1 MRNSRPMRFT
11 LRGLFALVAAGSLL
25 VASGVQGAGAEEEA
39 WPAGDA
45 PASAE
50 AEGADSDVVAER
62 DGIEIRDPGR
72 HIEDIIVTAE
82 RRESSVQDTSI
93 AISAFTGEF
102 LDDFGIRNQED
113 LQNFIPA
120 TTIQPYDATIRGVGR
135 NFRALGGDPG
145 VATYM
150 NGIYSEDL
158 LTATAATLWDVKR
171 VEVLR
176 GPQGTLYGRNA
187 VGGAINIL
195 YREPS
200 DEFEAAFRSI
210 YGNFGTQEYYGV
222 LSGPLGTD
230 KLSGRVNFSL
240 RERDGVIDDIGWG
253 SDLDGLGTKNVA
265 LQLKFEPT
273 DDIKINIRQ
282 NIMRIDRS
290 FGGANGGGL
299 VVLNEGGG
307 DTRVTDA
314 LVGGFRAIDPA
325 QVTGPT
331 FPVGS
336 AEYYQSDWYDPSQG
350 PPREFTD
357 PTNGNIVL
365 AQRVR
370 PGIDY
375 FDSEGRQ
382 NAAASLN
389 GFNNT
394 GTTEKDRYNNCVFP
408 GDISGSDLC
417 AATSGLNR
425 EQFNQE
431 GTQLSFAWNISE
443 QVELR
448 YLFGYNRLDYQRT
461 TDDDNTASRVH
472 DRQFYV
478 NHEAEYSSHE
488 VQAFVDVTDT
498 FSFTSGI
505 FFYDA
510 LIDQRGDFY
519 SSLDEERMREAYAD
533 SAGLS
538 AAGATALNNTVEVA
552 PGVTLADVGIG
563 LAPGETA
570 SDFIGGWA
578 AIGGNRPMATLYTAK
593 NNCLANGGPYCA
605 PNSAIGAP
613 AEARNGLGGS
623 LNLYTSRWY
632 GDDGSNS
639 DLDVYHGP
647 NTSATDLLYATQTQ
661 RDAFAAY
668 IQGVWDFS
676 ESFSLTVGVRSA
688 RDQIEAEENLFRYN
702 EAGGDTFLAFW
713 SDAFADVPVPAGDP
727 SYSGLQ
733 VLNRANGGLENDAS
747 IPVLSPNSN
756 QIVPTPSFTSGGV
769 PTAVS
774 VYRPFE
780 RNDDKIT
787 FRVNLDW
794 DINEYAMMY
803 FSTTSGYR
811 SGGYNLVFFSDPAT
825 YDPEEL
831 IAYEIGYKT
840 LFFAETLQVNG
851 AFYLYDYDN
860 IHTVATTVSPVF
872 GTTTAV
878 VTAPGARIWGIEADM
893 VWLANDYLTV
903 GGNFS
908 YTPSEYTEKMEV
920 RDLANA
926 SAPGSLFPGVDN
938 QQDINGNQLLQVPEW
953 KFTAWA
959 SYLWPLSGGS
969 DLEFYGVYSWIDEV
983 FYSPFESQAEKA
995 DAYGRLDLRATW
1007 RSSNQNWGITLFAN
1021 NVMDDIGVLQVLREG
1036 ENEFFRHTAGT
1047 TVPRHFGVELTIALG
1062 GYGW

>member
-1 MRNSRPMRFT
+1 MRNSHPMRFL
-11 LRGLFALVAAGSLL
+11 LRGLLALAAAGSLL
-25 VASGVQGAGAEEEA
+25 VASGVQSAEAEEEA

-45 PASAE
+45 PAAAD

-158 LTATAATLWDVKR
+158 LTATAATLWDVQR

-195 YREPS
+195 YREPT

-222 LSGPLGTD
+222 LSGPLGSD

-253 SDLDGLGTKNVA
+253 SDLDGLGTKNIA

-282 NIMRIDRS
+282 NVMRIDRS

-299 VVLNEGGG
+299 VVLNENAEPN
-307 DTRVTDA
+307 RLTDV
-314 LVGGFRAIDPA
+314 LVPGYRAIDPLNTA
-325 QVTGPT
+325 SSTADLNYFDSNVTLIGPDIGQ
-331 FPVGS
+331 PIL
-336 AEYYQSDWYDPSQG
+336 D
-350 PPREFTD
+350 FTD
-357 PTNGNIVL
+357 PGTGALVQ
-365 AQRVR
+365 AQRFR
-370 PGIDY
+370 AGIDSDPLG
-375 FDSEGRQ
+375 FFNANGAQ
-382 NAAASLN
+382 NAAASLD

-394 GTTEKDRYNNCVFP
+394 SAESAALYNNCVFP
-408 GDISGSDLC
+408 GEISGDDLC
-417 AATSGLNR
+417 AATNGLNR

-431 GTQLSFAWNISE
+431 GTQLSFAWNVSD

-461 TDDDNTASRVH
+461 TDDDNTASRFH

-498 FSFTSGI
+498 LSFTTGV

-510 LIDQRGDFY
+510 TIDQRGDFY
-519 SSLDEERMREAYAD
+519 SSLDEARMRDPYVDNTQLTQASAD
-533 SAGLS
+533 QLS
-538 AAGATALNNTVEVA
+538 ADLGLPAGSLPFGPGSSFTNVFFGALGA
-552 PGVTLADVGIG
+552 PLGAG
-563 LAPGETA
+563 LAP
-570 SDFIGGWA
+570 
-578 AIGGNRPMATLYTAK
+578 
-593 NNCLANGGPYCA
+593 
-605 PNSAIGAP
+605 
-613 AEARNGLGGS
+613 
-623 LNLYTSRWY
+623 LNLYSAKDGCIGSSALSCQRNYSVNNPQANPTNRFLGLNLHQAPWY
-632 GDDGSNS
+632 GDDGSDPSLN
-639 DLDVYHGP
+639 VYHGP
-647 NTSATDLLYATQTQ
+647 QTSATDLLYATQTQ
-661 RDAFAAY
+661 RDSFAAY

-676 ESFSLTVGVRSA
+676 ESFSLTMGVRSA
-688 RDQIEAEENLFRYN
+688 RDDLLAEENVWRYS
-702 EAGGDTFLAFW
+702 ETAGGLGPFGPTLPYWGTLAEVN
-713 SDAFADVPVPAGDP
+713 AV
-727 SYSGLQ
+727 
-733 VLNRANGGLENDAS
+733 NGGL
-747 IPVLSPNSN
+747 
-756 QIVPTPSFTSGGV
+756 VPDLNGISAKPTEKATNAGV
-769 PTAVS
+769 PYQLS
-774 VYRPFE
+774 IYRPMG
-780 RNDDKIT
+780 RTDDDVT

-794 DINEYAMMY
+794 DINESAMMY

-811 SGGYNLVFFSDPAT
+811 SGGYNLVFFSQQPT
-825 YDPEEL
+825 YDPEQL

-840 LFFAETLQVNG
+840 LWLAETLQVNG
-851 AFYLYDYDN
+851 SFYYYDYES
-860 IHTVATTVSPVF
+860 IHTVAVEVNSF
-872 GTTTAV
+872 GGNSVGVIA
-878 VTAPGARIWGIEADM
+878 APGARIIGVEMDF
-893 VWLANDYLTV
+893 VWLATDYFTL

-908 YTPSEYTEKMEV
+908 YTPSEYTEDI
-920 RDLANA
+920 DLKDTSNA
-926 SAPGSLFPGVDN
+926 QTPQSLFPFYQAEN
-938 QQDINGNQLLQVPEW
+938 INGNQLLQVPEW

-959 SYLWPLSGGS
+959 SYLWPLNGGS

-983 FYSPFESQAEKA
+983 YYSPFESQSEKA
-995 DAYGRLDLRATW
+995 DAYGRLDMRATW
-1007 RSSNQNWGITLFAN
+1007 RSPNRNWGITVFAN
-1021 NVMDDIGVLQVLREG
+1021 NLMNDIGVLQVLREG
-1036 ENEFFRHTAGT
+1036 EDEFFRHTGGT